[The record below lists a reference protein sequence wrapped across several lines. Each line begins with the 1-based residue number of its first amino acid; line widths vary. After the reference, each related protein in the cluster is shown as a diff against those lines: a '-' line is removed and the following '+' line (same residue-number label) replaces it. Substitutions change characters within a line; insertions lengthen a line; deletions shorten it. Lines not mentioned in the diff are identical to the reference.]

1 MKKKERRKCVKV
13 FKACNNRQAIFT
25 ERNGPMILGPPYRD
39 TVERKRQRFAVEN
52 GGATLLAAVKLRSV
66 NGEPALIFLAGSDN
80 SYSIRERR

>member
-1 MKKKERRKCVKV
+1 MYKV
-13 FKACNNRQAIFT
+13 SKAYNAPVQRNINFT
-25 ERNGPMILGPPYRD
+25 EKWSDETWPAVWS
-39 TVERKRQRFAVEN
+39 TEERKRQRFAVEN